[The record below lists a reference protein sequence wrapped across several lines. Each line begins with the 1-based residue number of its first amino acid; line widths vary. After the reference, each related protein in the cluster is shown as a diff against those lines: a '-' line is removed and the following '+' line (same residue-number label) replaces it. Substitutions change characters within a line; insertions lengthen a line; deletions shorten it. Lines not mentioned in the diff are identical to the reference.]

1 MGESKRR
8 KVILGD
14 KYGTKETSRGLPK
27 KVELKPKRRQVH
39 STNKKAIK
47 RTQRSLSND
56 AMNTVVQL
64 LIELQTMSE
73 QCQSYAQKRVVYL
86 GENKPR
92 VREIGVHLYQLGGE
106 DLMFSVADQIP
117 KYDQRELEF
126 AWDGIGQWRA

>member
-1 MGESKRR
+1 MGEAKRR
-8 KVILGD
+8 QAILGD
-14 KYGTKETSRGLPK
+14 RYGTKETSQGLPK
-27 KVELKPKRRQVH
+27 KVELKPKRRQVD

-47 RTQRSLSND
+47 RTPKPLSKAASD
-56 AMNTVVQL
+56 TALKLFM
-64 LIELQTMSE
+64 ELKNMSDNCQTSDPN
-73 QCQSYAQKRVVYL
+73 RVVYL
-86 GENKPR
+86 GVNKPR